1 MLFVVIASGVFQAII
16 AITQNIKQ
24 GSVGLGL
31 LGESPLVVN
40 APGVAVFI
48 ADGEKYLRA
57 YGLTPHPNILAAWIF
72 VAIFAFY
79 FWYLISIKKTSSSL
93 PLHSRV
99 GVGVY
104 TVLLWS
110 FLLSFSRTIVGL
122 WVLVV
127 FVGLP
132 LLFLKKFKSDYC
144 LKQGVLKLFIVS
156 VAVVAIF
163 SFVFWAQVKSR
174 IHISANEEAVT
185 QRVYYNKVAGSVA
198 ASHPAFGVGIG
209 QFVPDMMP
217 SDIVGGFDPVS
228 KQVKLGPISK
238 ANIVLPDEINRAG
251 PKTQAAMLQIMG
263 EGAISLEG
271 IIHPLPDPFFVLAT
285 ENPIEEEGTYDLPV
299 AQLDRFL
306 LKIWMGF
313 LDIKGLKKLCL
324 DSRNYY
330 EFQKRILS
338 EIHPVVN
345 LRTICEIYD
354 FAGSNVSV
362 TEEIADYV
370 AHLIYASRPQNF
382 KECGISAEEFKDDV
396 WIGLSDRVAPFTIE
410 TAKRIALLKGRDW
423 IKPSDIKEIAHGVFD
438 HRIVLTLKGR
448 SKGKIRDLPRER
460 EFVNELLAKIMPQ

>member
-1 MLFVVIASGVFQAII
+1 MGAEKELAEYRKIIEELITAINTYI
-16 AITQNIKQ
+16 
-24 GSVGLGL
+24 VGHESATRQIVAAL
-31 LGESPLVVN
+31 LTRG
-40 APGVAVFI
+40 
-48 ADGEKYLRA
+48 
-57 YGLTPHPNILAAWIF
+57 H
-72 VAIFAFY
+72 
-79 FWYLISIKKTSSSL
+79 
-93 PLHSRV
+93 
-99 GVGVY
+99 
-104 TVLLWS
+104 VLLEGPPG
-110 FLLSFSRTIVGL
+110 TGKT
-122 WVLVV
+122 
-127 FVGLP
+127 
-132 LLFLKKFKSDYC
+132 LFA
-144 LKQGVLKLFIVS
+144 Q
-156 VAVVAIF
+156 VVAKLIGGE
-163 SFVFWAQVKSR
+163 FVR
-174 IHISANEEAVT
+174 I
-185 QRVYYNKVAGSVA
+185 
-198 ASHPAFGVGIG
+198 

-271 IIHPLPDPFFVLAT
+271 VIHPLPDPFFVLAT

-382 KECGISAEEFKDDV
+382 KECGINGEDFKDDV

-410 TAKRIALLKGRDW
+410 TAKRVAFLKERDY
-423 IKPSDIKEIAHGVFD
+423 IMPSDIKEIAHGVFD